1 MDYSLPARKLLLADV
16 SAYRIIRRANGQ
28 PLLEGVLRSPA
39 DAEGPAAEG
48 RAGGAPVAVGRVAEG
63 GLYLDDGSAA
73 VEIVPAKGGSPP
85 LVGSYV
91 QVIGALCTRPASPPF
106 IKVHKIVGIAA
117 GPNREALMTFELTQ
131 GHLLCRLKVTSARA
145 KLVDLTAADLNRESP
160 CGTWR

>member
-28 PLLEGVLRSPA
+28 PLLEVNSMALQRVWVQGVLRSV
-39 DAEGPAAEG
+39 DAASPTAVRGGEVSSGAGGSAAEG
-48 RAGGAPVAVGRVAEG
+48 RAAEG
-63 GLYLDDGSAA
+63 RCGGEGRLYLDDGSAA

-106 IKVHKIVGIAA
+106 IKVHKLVDLSAD
-117 GPNREALMTFELTQ
+117 PNRESLWNLEVIEA
-131 GHLLCRLKVTSARA
+131 HI
-145 KLVDLTAADLNRESP
+145 
-160 CGTWR
+160 